1 MYLVRAF
8 LVWLIIVAAETIH
21 GTLRQIFLAPLVG
34 DFPARRISIFTGML
48 LIFATALLFVRRI
61 AASSAKSLLA
71 VGLLWVILTVV
82 FEIAL
87 GRFLGYS
94 RERIFEDYDLSNGGL
109 MAFGLAF
116 MLFAPLLAAKLRGI
130 KMPAAKSFQI

>member
-1 MYLVRAF
+1 M
-8 LVWLIIVAAETIH
+8 
-21 GTLRQIFLAPLVG
+21 LRQIFLAPLVG
-34 DFPARRISIFTGML
+34 DFPARRVSVLTRMI
-48 LIFATALLFVRRI
+48 LIFVIALLFVRLI
-61 AASSAKSLLA
+61 ATPSAKFLLA

-87 GRFLGYS
+87 GRFLGNS
-94 RERIFEDYDLSNGGL
+94 RERIFEDYDLSNGRL